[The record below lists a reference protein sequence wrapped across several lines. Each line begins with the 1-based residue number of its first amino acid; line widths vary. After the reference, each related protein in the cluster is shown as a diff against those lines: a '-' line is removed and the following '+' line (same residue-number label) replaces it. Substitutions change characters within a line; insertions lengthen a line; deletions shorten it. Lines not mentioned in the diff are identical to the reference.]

1 VPARLEA
8 RNLSLL
14 AERGVD
20 HFCAHV
26 EGGEAHSTNA
36 LPCKVKQVNYLGAD
50 LNVAVEA
57 AGRTITVIQRREKT
71 SFEMGQHV
79 FLSCDTDAAHLLP

>member
-1 VPARLEA
+1 MPARLEA
-8 RNLSLL
+8 RNSSLL

-26 EGGEAHSTNA
+26 EGGEAPSTNA
-36 LPCKVKQVNYLGAD
+36 LPGKVKRVNYLGAD

-57 AGRTITVIQRREKT
+57 AGRTITVIQRRDKT